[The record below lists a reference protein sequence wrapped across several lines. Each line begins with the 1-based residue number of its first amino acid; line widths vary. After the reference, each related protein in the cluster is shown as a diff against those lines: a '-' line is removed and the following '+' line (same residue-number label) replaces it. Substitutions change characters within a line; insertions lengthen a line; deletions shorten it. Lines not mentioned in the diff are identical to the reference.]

1 MYLTF
6 LQYFQGL
13 RVFPI
18 VSRFTPMYD
27 YNQLEN
33 IVFNL
38 NAIEIHKCNYKFL
51 C

>member
-13 RVFPI
+13 RVYR
-18 VSRFTPMYD
+18 VTPMYD